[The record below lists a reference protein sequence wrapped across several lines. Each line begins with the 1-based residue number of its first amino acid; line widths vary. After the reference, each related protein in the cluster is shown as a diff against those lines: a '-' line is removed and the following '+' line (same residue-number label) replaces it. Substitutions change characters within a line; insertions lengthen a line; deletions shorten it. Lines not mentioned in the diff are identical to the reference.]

1 MEREEQTHYQLAVS
15 GPPVRGEDVE
25 TDKTVVEVI
34 VSWGDVRDVLSVTHV
49 TGAGT
54 FVLGD
59 GGDKG
64 QTDFLMNASV
74 LGAGSHTLVENG
86 TLRIPAGA
94 SGKLLV
100 GGEERELADVT
111 LGAGIEASL
120 ELGDFRVLVREVQEG
135 KRVAPR
141 QNAVERQ
148 PLFFIGGTMAVAG
161 ILLGIMALSPAHGM
175 AMTGDRLDTS
185 SRLVNYITE
194 QAEFEEPVIEYEEEV
209 ASGGEEG
216 QRAEGEEGAMGDE
229 TSTAQNR
236 AYAIEGSATP
246 EERQLARERS
256 REEASHAG
264 ILGVLPAAMAAL
276 NAPTSPFGADNAIGS
291 DPMSALGAM
300 VGIELGDA
308 EGLGGLG
315 LMGVGR
321 GGGCIGPDCG
331 LATIGLGDRG
341 IAHGLGD
348 CDNGPCLGGGHGP
361 SGESLGLRDHRA
373 RVPTIR
379 SPGATVNGALSRET
393 IRRVVRRHHNEVKFC
408 YERALQSNPGLE
420 GRVTTRFMI
429 SPSGAVVGSSVIG
442 STLNHAETES
452 CVRNVLT
459 RFTFP
464 SPDNGG
470 MVSVTYPFTFS
481 SR

>member
-1 MEREEQTHYQLAVS
+1 MESEERTHYQLAVS

-25 TDKTVVEVI
+25 TEKTVVEVI

-49 TGAGT
+49 SDAGT

-59 GGDKG
+59 TGE
-64 QTDFLMNASV
+64 TDFLMNAGV
-74 LGAGSHTLVENG
+74 LGSSSHTLVENG
-86 TLRIPAGA
+86 TLRIPSGA
-94 SGKLLV
+94 SGTLRV
-100 GGEERELADVT
+100 AGEERELSDIT
-111 LGAGIEASL
+111 LAAGIEASL
-120 ELGDFRVLVREVQEG
+120 VLGDFRVLVREVQEG

-141 QNAVERQ
+141 QTAMERQ
-148 PLFFIGGTMAVAG
+148 PMVFIGGTMAVAG

-175 AMTGDRLDTS
+175 AMTGDRLDTN
-185 SRLVNYITE
+185 SRLVNYMTE
-194 QAEFEEPVIEYEEEV
+194 QAEFEEPEVDFEEEV
-209 ASGGEEG
+209 ASGGDEG
-216 QRAEGEEGAMGDE
+216 QRAEGEEGAMGDVE
-229 TSTAQNR
+229 SDQQNR
-236 AYAIEGSATP
+236 SYAIEGNASP
-246 EERQLARERS
+246 EDRALAREHS

-264 ILGVLPAAMAAL
+264 ILGVLPSAMQAL
-276 NAPTSPFGADNAIGS
+276 NAPTSPFGAEHAIGS

-300 VGIELGDA
+300 VGLELGDS

-315 LMGVGR
+315 LMSVGR
-321 GGGCIGPDCG
+321 SGGCTGPDCG
-331 LATIGLGDRG
+331 LATIGLGSEG
-341 IAHGLGD
+341 IGHGLGD

-361 SGESLGLRDHRA
+361 SGTSLGLREHRA

-379 SPGATVNGALSRET
+379 STGATVQGALSRET

-429 SPSGAVVGSSVIG
+429 SPSGAVVGSSIVG
-442 STLNHAETES
+442 STLRHSETES
-452 CVRNVLT
+452 CVRDVLT

-481 SR
+481 AR

>member
-1 MEREEQTHYQLAVS
+1 MESEERTHYQLAVS
-15 GPPVRGEDVE
+15 GPPVRNEDVE
-25 TDKTVVEVI
+25 TDNTVVEVI

-49 TGAGT
+49 TAAGS

-59 GGDKG
+59 PGSAGE
-64 QTDFLMNASV
+64 TDFLMSASV
-74 LGAGSHTLVENG
+74 LGASSHTLVENG
-86 TLRIPAGA
+86 TLRIPTGA
-94 SGKLLV
+94 SGALLV
-100 GGEERELADVT
+100 GGEERELSDIT

-120 ELGDFRVLVREVQEG
+120 ELGDFRVLVREVKEG

-141 QNAVERQ
+141 RSAVDRQ

-161 ILLGIMALSPAHGM
+161 ILLGLMALSPAHGM
-175 AMTGDRLDTS
+175 AMTGDRLDPN

-194 QAEFEEPVIEYEEEV
+194 QAEFEEPEVEYEEA

-216 QRAEGEEGAMGDE
+216 QQAEGEEGAMGDVE
-229 TSTAQNR
+229 STEQNN
-236 AYAIEGSATP
+236 AYAIEGDATP
-246 EERQLARERS
+246 EERQIAREHS
-256 REEASHAG
+256 REEAAHAG
-264 ILGVLPAAMAAL
+264 ILGVLPTAMMAL
-276 NAPTSPFGADNAIGS
+276 NSPTSPFGADNAIGS
-291 DPMSALGAM
+291 DADSFLGALT
-300 VGIELGDA
+300 GQQIGDNS
-308 EGLGGLG
+308 GLGGLG

-321 GGGCIGPDCG
+321 GGGCTGPDCG
-331 LATIGLGDRG
+331 LATIGLGSEG
-341 IAHGLGD
+341 IGRGLGD
-348 CDNGPCLGGGHGP
+348 CESGPCLGGGSGP
-361 SGESLGLRDHRA
+361 SGTSLGLRNHRT

-393 IRRVVRRHHNEVKFC
+393 IRRVIRRHHNEVKFC

-429 SPSGAVVGSSVIG
+429 SPAGSVVGSSIVG
-442 STLNHAETES
+442 TTLNHAETES

-470 MVSVTYPFTFS
+470 MVSVTYPFIFS
-481 SR
+481 AR

>member
-1 MEREEQTHYQLAVS
+1 MESEERTHYQLAVS
-15 GPPVRGEDVE
+15 GPPVRDEDVE
-25 TDKTVVEVI
+25 TEKTVVEVI

-59 GGDKG
+59 TGA
-64 QTDFLMNASV
+64 TDFLMNAGI
-74 LGAGSHTLVENG
+74 LGSNSHTLVENG
-86 TLRIPAGA
+86 TLRIPSGA
-94 SGKLLV
+94 TGSLVV
-100 GGEERELADVT
+100 GGEERELADIT

-120 ELGDFRVLVREVQEG
+120 TLGDFRVLVREVQEG

-141 QNAVERQ
+141 QTAMERQ

-175 AMTGDRLDTS
+175 AMTGDRLDTN

-194 QAEFEEPVIEYEEEV
+194 QAEFVEPDIEIEEED
-209 ASGGEEG
+209 ASGGAEG

-229 TSTAQNR
+229 ESDQQNR
-236 AYAIEGSATP
+236 AYAIAGSASP
-246 EERQLARERS
+246 EDRQLAREHS

-291 DPMSALGAM
+291 DPMSALGALM
-300 VGIELGDA
+300 GVEVGDSAGF
-308 EGLGGLG
+308 GGLH
-315 LMGVGR
+315 LQGVGR

-331 LATIGLGDRG
+331 LATIGLGDEG
-341 IAHGLGD
+341 IGHGLGD
-348 CDNGPCLGGGHGP
+348 CDNGPCLGGGRGP
-361 SGESLGLRDHRA
+361 SGTTLGLRDHRS

-379 SPGATVNGALSRET
+379 STGATVNGALSRET

-429 SPSGAVVGSSVIG
+429 SPSGAVVGSTIVG

-481 SR
+481 AR

>member
-1 MEREEQTHYQLAVS
+1 MESEERTHYQLAVS

-25 TDKTVVEVI
+25 TEKTVVEVI

-59 GGDKG
+59 TGE
-64 QTDFLMNASV
+64 TDFLMNAGI
-74 LGAGSHTLVENG
+74 LGSSSHTLVENG
-86 TLRIPAGA
+86 TLRIPTGA
-94 SGKLLV
+94 SGTLRV
-100 GGEERELADVT
+100 GGEEQELSDIT

-120 ELGDFRVLVREVQEG
+120 QLGDFRVLVREVQEG

-141 QNAVERQ
+141 QTAMERQ
-148 PLFFIGGTMAVAG
+148 PLVFIGGTMAVAG

-175 AMTGDRLDTS
+175 AMTGDRLDPN

-194 QAEFEEPVIEYEEEV
+194 QAEFEEPEVDFEEEV

-216 QRAEGEEGAMGDE
+216 QRAEGEEGAMGDVE
-229 TSTAQNR
+229 SDQQNN
-236 AYAIEGSATP
+236 AYAIAGDATP
-246 EERQLARERS
+246 EERQIAREHS

-264 ILGVLPAAMAAL
+264 ILGVLPSAMMAL
-276 NAPTSPFGADNAIGS
+276 NSPTSPFGADNAIGS
-291 DPMSALGAM
+291 DPMSALGALT
-300 VGIELGDA
+300 GIQLGDN

-315 LMGVGR
+315 LMGTGR

-341 IAHGLGD
+341 IGHGLGD

-361 SGESLGLRDHRA
+361 SGTDGLRQREH

-379 SPGATVNGALSRET
+379 STGATVQGALSRET

-429 SPSGAVVGSSVIG
+429 SPSGAVVGSTIVG

-481 SR
+481 AR